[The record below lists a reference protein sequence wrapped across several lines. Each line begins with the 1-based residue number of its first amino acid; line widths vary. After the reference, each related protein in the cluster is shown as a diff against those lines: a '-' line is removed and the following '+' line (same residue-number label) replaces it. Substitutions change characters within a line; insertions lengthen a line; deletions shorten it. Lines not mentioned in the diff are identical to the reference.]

1 MRSCWCP
8 TFAVMFCCVP
18 CYAGL
23 WHWVPRVRVGS
34 RKLINVAPP
43 ILESDPSRLRIIGRM
58 QVA

>member
-1 MRSCWCP
+1 
-8 TFAVMFCCVP
+8 MFCCVP